1 MFDLAGGEGKWK
13 RIADVSRSCVAYLM
27 PSIRESSR
35 NAEEVKV
42 NSVGIRERQLAIIF
56 PRRSENSIRLM
67 ENRLYYNPVHSL
79 VHRAIKSIAELK
91 SNHFTKLQPRLLK
104 IHFRH
109 FC

>member
-1 MFDLAGGEGKWK
+1 MEEK
-13 RIADVSRSCVAYLM
+13 RRREQKLRGLSHAEYTT
-27 PSIRESSR
+27 RESSR

-42 NSVGIRERQLAIIF
+42 NSGGIGAAAGDNIS

-79 VHRAIKSIAELK
+79 VHRAMKSIAELK
-91 SNHFTKLQPRLLK
+91 SNHFTKLQPRPLK